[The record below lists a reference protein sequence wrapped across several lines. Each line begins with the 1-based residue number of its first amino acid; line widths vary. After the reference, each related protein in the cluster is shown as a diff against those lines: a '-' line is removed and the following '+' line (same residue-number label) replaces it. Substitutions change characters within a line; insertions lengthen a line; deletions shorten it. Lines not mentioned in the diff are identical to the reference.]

1 MLESDFTK
9 SFDGSGYQKAT
20 GSELPVPELRHRW
33 KLMSADRVESS
44 AVAPNP
50 NKSGGQFAGM
60 GTAEF
65 DSMRS
70 KIDQLMARLDDL
82 ENRAAG
88 ANPQLEV
95 MSFIMT
101 GLFLMF
107 IIDLAVRKSTTMR
120 MVNVR

>member
-1 MLESDFTK
+1 
-9 SFDGSGYQKAT
+9 
-20 GSELPVPELRHRW
+20 
-33 KLMSADRVESS
+33 
-44 AVAPNP
+44 
-50 NKSGGQFAGM
+50 M

-107 IIDLAVRKSTTMR
+107 VVDLAVRKSTTMR